1 MVVMVCIGL
10 SISLCLLHPMG
21 QFQMNK
27 ALGLNCT
34 NHLLFHSLCL
44 YVICEHCQTFPK
56 YNVPD
61 MNVDELD
68 WYWFADGSCFS
79 WRIDF

>member
-1 MVVMVCIGL
+1 MSSSSDGTVSDEQGTWLELYEPLAVSLSVSVCYVNIVRL
-10 SISLCLLHPMG
+10 SQSIIYSG
-21 QFQMNK
+21 
-27 ALGLNCT
+27 
-34 NHLLFHSLCL
+34 
-44 YVICEHCQTFPK
+44 Y
-56 YNVPD
+56 VPD